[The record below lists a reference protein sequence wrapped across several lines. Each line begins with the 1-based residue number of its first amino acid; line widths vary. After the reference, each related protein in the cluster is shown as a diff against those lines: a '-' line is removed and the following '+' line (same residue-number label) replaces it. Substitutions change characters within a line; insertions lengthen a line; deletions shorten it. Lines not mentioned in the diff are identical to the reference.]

1 MPRYMIEREFGQA
14 VEEDMQRVGAS
25 MKQVAR
31 LDFPGVMWDH
41 SHVVGD
47 ESGVKS
53 FCVYEAPSEDMLR
66 QHAAKVGG
74 HTVTRIYEIAS
85 DVTPAD
91 FPD

>member
-1 MPRYMIEREFGQA
+1 MPRYMIEREFGPA
-14 VEEDMQRVGAS
+14 VEEDMQRIGAS

-31 LDFPGVMWDH
+31 RSFPDVTWEH

-47 ESGVKS
+47 ESGVKT
-53 FCVYEAPSEDMLR
+53 FCVYQAPSEDAVR
-66 QHAAKVGG
+66 QHAAKVGE
-74 HTVTRIYEIAS
+74 HTVTRIYEIAA